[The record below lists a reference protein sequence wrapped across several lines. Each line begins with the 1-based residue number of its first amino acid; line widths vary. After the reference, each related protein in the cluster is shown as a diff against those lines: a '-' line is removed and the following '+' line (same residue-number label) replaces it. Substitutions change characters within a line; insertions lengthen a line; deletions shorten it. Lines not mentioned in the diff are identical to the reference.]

1 MNQCKIILVDD
12 HLLFRE
18 GMKLLIEGEGI
29 GKVIAEADNGEILL
43 ELLDKLNPDIVLMDI
58 EMPKMK
64 GLEATIKA
72 KIKKPEIKI
81 LIITMLSENENYTD
95 LINAGAMGF
104 IQKNAS
110 KEELTRAFKMVS
122 KGECYFSNNLLRQII
137 FNRAQ
142 HSNYSNNTKKTDD
155 EFTEKEHEIMQY
167 FCDGLTANEIAS
179 KIFRSVK
186 TVEAYRSKLLEK
198 TQTRNT
204 INLILYAIKNKLV
217 AIKLD

>member
-1 MNQCKIILVDD
+1 MNQCKLIIVDD

-18 GMKLLIEGEGI
+18 GMKLLIEGEGM

-43 ELLDKLNPDIVLMDI
+43 ELLDKLEPDIVLMDI

-72 KIKKPEIKI
+72 RFKQPEIKI

-95 LINAGAMGF
+95 FINAGAMGF
-104 IQKNAS
+104 IQKASS
-110 KEELTRAFKMVS
+110 KEELSRAITMVT

-137 FNRAQ
+137 FNRAKIPT
-142 HSNYSNNTKKTDD
+142 STNNSKKLND
-155 EFTEKEHEIMQY
+155 EFTEKELEVMKY
-167 FCDGLTANEIAS
+167 FCEGLTANEIAT
-179 KIFRSVK
+179 KIFRSIK

-198 TQTRNT
+198 TQTKNT
-204 INLILYAIKNKLV
+204 INLVLYAIKNKLV
-217 AIKLD
+217 AIK